1 MAEDSEYE
9 VGYGKPPRHTRWPP
23 VQSGNPKGRP
33 RKTTILG
40 DLIRE
45 ELDRLVE
52 VREQGTTRKITKR
65 EALAKSLVNAA
76 LKDPRLAHRLLPLLS
91 SNPET
96 DIEIDEHDLATLDRF
111 LQQEQTR
118 RESPGEGEGE
128 T

>member
-9 VGYGKPPRHTRWPP
+9 VGYGKPPKESRWKPG
-23 VQSGNPKGRP
+23 QSGNPKGRP
-33 RKTTILG
+33 RKTTILD

-45 ELDRLVE
+45 ELDRMVE
-52 VREQGTTRKITKR
+52 VREQGTTKKITKR

-96 DIEIDEHDLATLDRF
+96 DIEINEHDVAALERYI
-111 LQQEQTR
+111 QQEQSQR
-118 RESPGEGEGE
+118 DSYDEAEGE